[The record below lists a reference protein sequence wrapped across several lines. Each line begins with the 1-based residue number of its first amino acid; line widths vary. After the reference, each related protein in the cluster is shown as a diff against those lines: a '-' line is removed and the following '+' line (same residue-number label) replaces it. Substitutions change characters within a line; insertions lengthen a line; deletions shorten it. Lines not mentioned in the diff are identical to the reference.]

1 MSAPRTQVRVY
12 RGTLPLWLVLAAALP
27 LGALFL
33 VSLVLAGA
41 IAITALGLAAVLLPR
56 LWRQPREPVDGA
68 NGAIELDPSQ
78 YHRVDARSDGS
89 GGPPSDSQRPRQ

>member
-1 MSAPRTQVRVY
+1 MSAPHTQVRVY
-12 RGTLPLWLVLAAALP
+12 RGTVPLWLVLAAALP

-56 LWRQPREPVDGA
+56 LWRRPSERST

-89 GGPPSDSQRPRQ
+89 VDSDGPDGSTHHLH